1 MVMKGIMPKIAYGLP
16 LKSLFPIFIN
26 AIIPRIIATNA
37 LIDNKSK
44 VGESKSVGNTR
55 KISGYRNI
63 RIISNMDNAP
73 KAALHTASLEI
84 FFSAIECSL
93 AIII

>member
-1 MVMKGIMPKIAYGLP
+1 
-16 LKSLFPIFIN
+16 
-26 AIIPRIIATNA
+26 
-37 LIDNKSK
+37 
-44 VGESKSVGNTR
+44 VGNTR